1 MMMNTLLQSV
11 ETRLQQIENDTNES
25 YHFKLVILVGDDA
38 QLLRICP
45 CHLLDIENH
54 CQKHCVYN
62 VIIWNYVTYH
72 ILETSI
78 KHVEDLKFYLF
89 INIIRC

>member
-1 MMMNTLLQSV
+1 MLMMMNTLLQSV
-11 ETRLQQIENDTNES
+11 ETRLQQIENDTNEP

-54 CQKHCVYN
+54 CQKHCV
-62 VIIWNYVTYH
+62 
-72 ILETSI
+72 LE
-78 KHVEDLKFYLF
+78 LC
-89 INIIRC
+89 NISYFGNFNKTC